1 MRDSNCEDIIRS
13 NWDSLQWS
21 TPMFR
26 LTQKIKAIRVALLQ
40 WGNGNARG
48 SIKSIEAK
56 RNFLT
61 SLELE
66 CQANPSDQQLF
77 YVHNV
82 TRAKLNEPL
91 AQENSYWHQHSKISW
106 IKDGDHNSKYFLDV
120 VSQRRKEQ

>member
-1 MRDSNCEDIIRS
+1 
-13 NWDSLQWS
+13 
-21 TPMFR
+21 MFR

-40 WGNGNARG
+40 WGSGNARG

-61 SLELE
+61 S
-66 CQANPSDQQLF
+66 QADPLDQQLF
-77 YVHNV
+77 YVCNV
-82 TRAKLNEPL
+82 IRAKLNEPL

-120 VSQRRKEQ
+120 VS

>member
-1 MRDSNCEDIIRS
+1 
-13 NWDSLQWS
+13 
-21 TPMFR
+21 MFR

-48 SIKSIEAK
+48 SIKSIKAK

-66 CQANPSDQQLF
+66 CQADPLDQQLF
-77 YVHNV
+77 YVCNV
-82 TRAKLNEPL
+82 IRAKLNEPL

>member
-40 WGNGNARG
+40 WGSGKARG

-66 CQANPSDQQLF
+66 CQADPSD
-77 YVHNV
+77 
-82 TRAKLNEPL
+82 
-91 AQENSYWHQHSKISW
+91 
-106 IKDGDHNSKYFLDV
+106 
-120 VSQRRKEQ
+120 